1 MAMFKDAAE
10 AALDPDNIRQ
20 VFNGVIELDF
30 VGGKPQYRIGGKVF
44 PDLKSAVKFKNRAGI
59 SVVETFTPGKALVDY
74 ATTSAGVPSGDQ
86 IHQMMINYARR
97 ANVKIHLHHLKNEDI
112 DPSNLERIL
121 EGFTDEKTGKLAGYL
136 NVGKSSTFEQW
147 EDMDNPG
154 RFLTNQEI
162 IDRMSTVEK
171 IFNDEV
177 GSAAKRH
184 KMDTRTAQYT
194 KEFDRRL
201 TVGVYDPYS
210 FLKSSGLSGMDDIT
224 PKMAQMSQDGMSLL
238 NPEIIDEIR
247 AAKEAQKREY
257 VAARKNVPKGSQKYM
272 DITSEIKKI
281 DAKVRELRGISVN
294 GGLYNI
300 RADIFDVAASSHYSG
315 ALKGS
320 IEHLSGQLKG
330 NVMVVPNRKN
340 AAGESMFEAAQVA
353 RGFSRDV
360 KLAVLTT
367 AESIAQNKGE
377 RSRDASRVSTIML
390 DAREM
395 IKSNWLDTQTYAAHP
410 QLFDNARMHRF
421 TVNTFQKQADEL
433 VTTGRLPEG
442 MISAFREA
450 VEKNTGV
457 VGKTSA
463 STMQAKAILEF
474 MDNGGN
480 LNQNPKMMEMALNS
494 LSAFFMDGK
503 DSSRARFMVPNQVR
517 HEIADFANMRSALVG
532 TKSLPALTDLEEG
545 WITLDKRLG
554 FALNNADIPRSYEA
568 LGGFDLDDL
577 IGTHAR
583 YDADAKQYVIAMTR
597 QPSDVGEIST
607 LKFGEFDELAQQILV
622 QNDESWDFL
631 DQIRSIDRG
640 LENRLNFYD
649 LDAASRVAGVDS
661 GTAAQVAYAQA
672 YNERSEAK
680 MAKIREKNAQQI
692 RDLEISIK
700 PATHRLSEGS
710 DEIENLEGLRGRMDE
725 LLDTRDKLLTTP
737 ELDLL
742 LDDRYMDPAEIQLS
756 GNARAKEILNEV
768 ELLKAQT
775 RAAFER
781 EMAPKI
787 PILKAQ
793 HLEKLN
799 QTVEHVSGDW
809 TASIDAV
816 SRAKKYMPEIYQLVE
831 RVDGN
836 EVHKSLDLELEKEFK
851 EFKLKTG
858 GRTIT
863 DKEMRAAFETMV
875 NGEYEL
881 QKYSNTKMIMNTM
894 LADNEDQ
901 MDEIISVLGKGYFS
915 VPELEDAIDAATK
928 NAGAG
933 MHKDEAYSIALQ
945 RRIGEAAAE
954 LDAKGGPSLRIDR
967 NIFHDR
973 AGKDARSV
981 IYGGYQAK
989 SKGKGSFDDHLID
1002 GGYSSLVEAQ
1012 KMTRQ
1017 SIEDI
1022 VQSLTGKVKY
1032 DEFYSKHIFSQQAL
1046 DDAEFLTR
1054 AFHVSKETNKGAG
1067 PKLREIADSFL
1078 RYGDDILT
1086 GGMGQD
1092 EYSKKLARSKVGD
1105 DMLSA
1110 VGLIGE
1116 RSGQEGVY
1124 DALGALQQMHND
1136 APRSE
1141 AARRARSILNSRG
1154 ESGSMLD
1161 LLNSTDAHFGIRP
1174 GLVERDIDIAGL
1186 PRAPKHIA
1194 AAEKAFYGEKRLATS
1209 TIATKASQG
1218 IISIGEGISRLKEV
1232 PGVKTAAV
1240 VGLATVVGSFL
1251 YQHHKDHTEE
1261 SMQGP
1266 PLLPGGSA
1274 YENLPVEAMQTG
1286 MGSRQDTRIGDTY
1299 SIHAT
1304 GNFDHKEFSDS
1315 VSQVTG
1321 SPSSV
1326 SVYKSRNPKHQ
1337 GSMDSYVGR
1346 RFN

>member
-44 PDLKSAVKFKNRAGI
+44 SDLKSAVKFKNRAGI
-59 SVVETFTPGKALVDY
+59 SVVETFTPNKALVDY

-86 IHQMMINYARR
+86 IHQMMINYAKRG
-97 ANVKIHLHHLKNEDI
+97 NVKIHLHHLKNEDI
-112 DPSNLERIL
+112 DPSNLDQIL
-121 EGFTDEKTGKLAGYL
+121 EDFTDKKTGKLAGYL

-162 IDRMSTVEK
+162 IDRMDTIEK
-171 IFNDEV
+171 IFDDKV

-247 AAKEAQKREY
+247 AAKELQKREY
-257 VAARKNVPKGSQKYM
+257 IAARKNVPKGSQKYM

-281 DAKVRELRGISVN
+281 DSKVRELRGISVN

-353 RGFSRDV
+353 RGFSRDA

-421 TVNTFQKQADEL
+421 TVNAFQKQADEL

-442 MISAFREA
+442 MIGAFREA

-463 STMQAKAILEF
+463 STLQAKAILEF

-517 HEIADFANMRSALVG
+517 HEIADFANMRDSIVG

-545 WITLDKRLG
+545 WITLDKKLG

-568 LGGFDLDDL
+568 LGGFDLDDM

-583 YDADAKQYVIAMTR
+583 YDTDAKQYVIAMTR

-631 DQIRSIDRG
+631 DQIRSVDRG

-649 LDAASRVAGVDS
+649 EQLMERMGRHGEGIA
-661 GTAAQVAYAQA
+661 TQVAYAQA
-672 YNERSEAK
+672 HNAGQMDKAAKILMEHEAK
-680 MAKIREKNAQQI
+680 IKSNEIALFSATRRLREDPSELENVWGI
-692 RDLEISIK
+692 RD
-700 PATHRLSEGS
+700 H
-710 DEIENLEGLRGRMDE
+710 MD
-725 LLDTRDKLLTTP
+725 
-737 ELDLL
+737 DLL
-742 LDDRYMDPAEIQLS
+742 ETERQLNAYADLDPGTIDIGRVISTGGDRIKAIRMETEA
-756 GNARAKEILNEV
+756 AKEQI
-768 ELLKAQT
+768 

-781 EMAPKI
+781 EMNPKI
-787 PILKAQ
+787 AALKAQ
-793 HLEKLN
+793 HLERLN

-831 RVDGN
+831 KIDGN

-851 EFKLKTG
+851 EFELKKG

-881 QKYSNTKMIMNTM
+881 QRYSNTKMIMNTM

-933 MHKDEAYSIALQ
+933 MHKDEAYSVALQ

-954 LDAKGGPSLRIDR
+954 LDAKGGPSLRVDK

-981 IYGGYQAK
+981 IHGGYQAK
-989 SKGKGSFDDHLID
+989 LKELGGKGSFDDHLID
-1002 GGYSSLVEAQ
+1002 GKYSSLVEAQ
-1012 KMTRQ
+1012 KVAKG
-1017 SIEDI
+1017 SIDDI
-1022 VQSLTGKVKY
+1022 VSSLTGKIKY
-1032 DEFYSKHIFSQQAL
+1032 NEFYSNHIFSESAL
-1046 DDAEFLTR
+1046 HDAEFLTR
-1054 AFHVSKETNKGAG
+1054 AYRVSKETNKGLG
-1067 PKLREIADSFL
+1067 PKLKNVVHSILA
-1078 RYGDDILT
+1078 YGDDILT
-1086 GGMGQD
+1086 GGLGQ
-1092 EYSKKLARSKVGD
+1092 EEFSKKLGRSKVGD
-1105 DMLSA
+1105 DMLAA
-1110 VGLIGE
+1110 VRLIGE
-1116 RSGQEGVY
+1116 RSGEGGVY
-1124 DALGALQQMHND
+1124 EALGALQQLHND

-1141 AARRARSILNSRG
+1141 VGHAARSILNSRG
-1154 ESGSMLD
+1154 EEGSMLD
-1161 LLNSTDAHFGIRP
+1161 LLNKTDGYFGIRP
-1174 GLVERDIDIAGL
+1174 GLAGDINIPGL
-1186 PRAPKHIA
+1186 PKAPTHIR

-1218 IISIGEGISRLKEV
+1218 IISIGEGFSRLKAV
-1232 PGVKTAAV
+1232 PGVKTAAI
-1240 VGLATVVGSFL
+1240 VGIATIAGSFL
-1251 YQHHKDHTEE
+1251 YQHKKDHAQED
-1261 SMQGP
+1261 MQGP

-1274 YENLPVEAMQTG
+1274 YEDLPVEAMDTG
-1286 MGSRQDTRIGDTY
+1286 GGYRQDNQMGETY
-1299 SIHAT
+1299 NIHAT
-1304 GNFDHKEFSDS
+1304 GDFDHQEFSNS
-1315 VSQVTG
+1315 VSQVSGGQSTM
-1321 SPSSV
+1321 
-1326 SVYKSRNPKHQ
+1326 SVYKARNPKYQ
-1337 GSMDSYVGR
+1337 GNMDSYVER
-1346 RFN
+1346 RFG